1 MKKLTIALATAALF
15 ISPLAGAA
23 SNMTTTGPGQSAY
36 PQASGSL
43 ELYQVPGE
51 WVASEATTSVGAM
64 TESEGRGEG
73 GTMQRGSTPE
83 FDRWQSYIS
92 GH

>member
-1 MKKLTIALATAALF
+1 MKKLTIALATAAMVL
-15 ISPLAGAA
+15 SPLAGAA
-23 SNMTTTGPGQSAY
+23 DNMGTSGFGQSAY

-51 WVASEATTSVGAM
+51 WVASQATTSVGGM
-64 TESEGRGEG
+64 TDSEGRGEG